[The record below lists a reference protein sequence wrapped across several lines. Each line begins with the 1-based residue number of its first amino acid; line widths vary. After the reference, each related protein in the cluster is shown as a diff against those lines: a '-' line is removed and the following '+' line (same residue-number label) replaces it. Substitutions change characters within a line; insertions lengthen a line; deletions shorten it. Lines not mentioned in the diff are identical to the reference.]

1 MARHFDTRF
10 PAMRQVN
17 AISLES
23 VATLLSRL
31 AISRPDF
38 SVFSRCLL
46 KMKKTFLETEGI
58 YNFYNKI

>member
-23 VATLLSRL
+23 VATLLSLL
-31 AISRPDF
+31 AIFRPDF
-38 SVFSRCLL
+38 CLFTVFIENEKNFSRNAGYL
-46 KMKKTFLETEGI
+46 
-58 YNFYNKI
+58 